1 MLKIKLSPRG
11 KKHQVTYRIV
21 VAPARSKVDGK
32 YTDDLGFY
40 NPFTKEIKIDKEKLS
55 SWLKNG
61 AQLTDGVGRLL
72 EPSKFPP
79 KKKKDRTK
87 KVEENPQTP
96 AEPKTETPAEAAKTE
111 EV

>member
-11 KKHQVTYRIV
+11 KKHQITYRII

-40 NPFTKEIKIDKEKLS
+40 NPFTKEIQIDKDKLT

-61 AQLTDGVGRLL
+61 AQLTDGVGRLI
-72 EPSKFPP
+72 EPNKYPA

-87 KVEENPQTP
+87 KAEPEIP
-96 AEPKTETPAEAAKTE
+96 AEPKTDTKSEN
-111 EV
+111 